1 MTDRTR
7 NRIILVFIF
16 ALPFAFFFTL
26 LEFGGHPAPPADSPL
41 PNPNGYDKFVS
52 AGELLQGQAGLFE
65 TMSESEL
72 ASLVASNSE
81 ALAIVRSAFSN
92 QCRVPVQYS
101 VGYASSHI
109 KDMSAFRNL
118 AQNLAAEGRLAEL
131 QNRPDDAA
139 KSYLDAIHFGSESG
153 RGGLLVDALIGVAIE
168 SLGTTRLQN
177 ISGGLDAKSCRE
189 SVMALESF
197 ETNRQSWADVMEQE
211 NVWRSRIYPG
221 LKNYITYLLERKQV
235 AETMRKAETSFQ
247 GQEEKT
253 RRLMIQ
259 LAARAYELEKGRPP
273 ASISDLVPAYLKSV
287 PTDPSTGAKMVLPP

>member
-26 LEFGGHPAPPADSPL
+26 LEFGNHPAPLADSPL
-41 PNPNGYDKFVS
+41 PNPNGYDKFVN
-52 AGELLQGQAGLFE
+52 AAELLQGQAGLFG

-81 ALAIVRSAFSN
+81 ALAMARSAFSN
-92 QCRVPVQYS
+92 ECRVPVQYS
-101 VGYASSHI
+101 VGYSSSRT
-109 KDMSAFRNL
+109 KDMIAFRNL
-118 AQNLAAEGRLAEL
+118 AQTLAAEGRLAEL

-153 RGGLLVDALIGVAIE
+153 RGGLLVNAMIGFAIE
-168 SLGTTRLQN
+168 SLGTISLQN

-189 SVMALESF
+189 SVAALESF

-211 NVWRSRIYPG
+211 DLWRSRTNPG
-221 LKNYITYLLERKQV
+221 LKNYITYLWNHKQV
-235 AETMRKAETSFQ
+235 DEIMRKAETAFQ
-247 GQEEKT
+247 GQEEKN

-259 LAARAYELEKGRPP
+259 LAARAYEMEKGRPP

>member
-1 MTDRTR
+1 MTVSTR
-7 NRIILVFIF
+7 NRIFLVLIF

-26 LEFGGHPAPPADSPL
+26 LEFGSHPAPPADSPL
-41 PNPNGYDKFVS
+41 PNPNGYDKFVN

-81 ALAIVRSAFSN
+81 ALALARSAFSN
-92 QCRVPVQYS
+92 ECRVPVQYS
-101 VGYASSHI
+101 VSYSSSHI
-109 KDMSAFRNL
+109 KYLSAFRGL

-131 QNRPDDAA
+131 QNRQDDAA
-139 KSYLDAIHFGSESG
+139 KCYLDTVHFGSEVG
-153 RGGLLVDALIGVAIE
+153 RGGFLVDVMIGVAIE
-168 SLGTTRLQN
+168 SLGTISLQN

-189 SVMALESF
+189 SVAALESF

-211 NVWRSRIYPG
+211 DVWRSRTNPG
-221 LKNYITYLLERKQV
+221 LKNYITYLLKRKQL
-235 AETMRKAETSFQ
+235 AENMNKAETSFQ
-247 GQEEKT
+247 GKEEKT

-273 ASISDLVPAYLKSV
+273 ASISDLVPDYLKSV
-287 PTDPSTGAKMVLPP
+287 PTDPSTGAKMALPP